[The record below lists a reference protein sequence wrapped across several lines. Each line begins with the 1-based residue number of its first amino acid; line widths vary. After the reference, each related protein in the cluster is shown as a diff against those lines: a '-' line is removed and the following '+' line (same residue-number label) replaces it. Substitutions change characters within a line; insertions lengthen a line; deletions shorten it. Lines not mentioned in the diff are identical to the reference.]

1 MVNQVEDQEL
11 REKIAGAFNDF
22 WDGMTLRVEPEK
34 ERLKECWKI
43 YYYLGGFVTGLIAG
57 YIVFKR

>member
-1 MVNQVEDQEL
+1 MVNQVEDKEL

-22 WDGMTLRVEPEK
+22 WDGMTLQVQPKKEK
-34 ERLKECWKI
+34 ISADWGF
-43 YYYLGGFVTGLIAG
+43 YYCLGGFVTGLIAG